1 MSRFCF
7 FFGCGKRGPH
17 PSHNVGW
24 QALAP
29 ELWAEL
35 HTAALVVVKGDLNY
49 RKLLADRHWPPT
61 APFAA
66 AAHPFV
72 AVPFVALRTLKVAR
86 RATPGT
92 ASVHTH
98 RAWGSV
104 GVTVEHDCGAGR
116 GNLGAHGRR
125 PRLANHRGIRR
136 DSEREPGCRGVKC
149 RARVMRSKDWVNA
162 GFMARG

>member
-1 MSRFCF
+1 MSAPFSAAAS
-7 FFGCGKRGPH
+7 GA
-17 PSHNVGW
+17 SHQPRNNGGR

-72 AVPFVALRTLKVAR
+72 AVPFVALRTLKVACL
-86 RATPGT
+86 P
-92 ASVHTH
+92 H
-98 RAWGSV
+98 
-104 GVTVEHDCGAGR
+104 GA
-116 GNLGAHGRR
+116 
-125 PRLANHRGIRR
+125 
-136 DSEREPGCRGVKC
+136 K
-149 RARVMRSKDWVNA
+149 
-162 GFMARG
+162 